1 MLTGGTAVGTHIQ
14 QSARRLCSLHA
25 WAMLSVGRWRQIT
38 RAGIGKDQLKGSQ
51 KTRRSGRA
59 TRCNA
64 GVSART
70 PSQRVSPWNYGCLG
84 QLAGKKQP
92 PSAVASG
99 GGLIFLYKK
108 AAAVAVAVAVF
119 LRSSVHQRE
128 RTYDLL
134 PTTCCTTNTTIN
146 NTDTLFWS
154 SYV

>member
-38 RAGIGKDQLKGSQ
+38 RAGIGKDQLKGPQ

-99 GGLIFLYKK
+99 GGLIFL
-108 AAAVAVAVAVF
+108 F
-119 LRSSVHQRE
+119 TERRLR
-128 RTYDLL
+128 
-134 PTTCCTTNTTIN
+134 
-146 NTDTLFWS
+146 
-154 SYV
+154 

>member
-1 MLTGGTAVGTHIQ
+1 
-14 QSARRLCSLHA
+14 
-25 WAMLSVGRWRQIT
+25 MLSVGRWRQIT
-38 RAGIGKDQLKGSQ
+38 RAGIGNDQLKGTQ

-108 AAAVAVAVAVF
+108 AAAVAVAVAVL

-134 PTTCCTTNTTIN
+134 PTYYYLLHYYNNNNDTDTNTT
-146 NTDTLFWS
+146 TKTQFYAS
-154 SYV
+154 TKYEEAYS